1 MSQLAH
7 KSKPLKRVLS
17 LVLAWPHSNP
27 LAPEKAAMSTRSR
40 RTPKNIDYFANL
52 SEGVQRGMSRL
63 VKDNSDAV
71 AEMVSRGRRMFGAMV
86 FMAYRVVQDALGRK
100 VTERKKAKRLNTSIS

>member
-1 MSQLAH
+1 MSQLGN
-7 KSKPLKRVLS
+7 KSKPLKSSFPWVLS
-17 LVLAWPHSNP
+17 LTQIP
-27 LAPEKAAMSTRSR
+27 PEKAAMSTRSR

-52 SEGVQRGMSRL
+52 SEGVQRGMFRL

-86 FMAYRVVQDALGRK
+86 FMAYRVVQDALGRNL
-100 VTERKKAKRLNTSIS
+100 TERKRAKRLNASIS